1 MSTKLKTITGE
12 ELMHA
17 ELPPL
22 RMVVHRLIPQG
33 LHILAGA
40 PKTGK
45 SWLTLWLCLQV
56 SKGEPVWELSTEKGT
71 VLYLCLEDSLGR
83 IQERTF
89 DLTDHAPQDIHFA
102 IPPMNMPS

>member
-1 MSTKLKTITGE
+1 MSTKLITVTGE
-12 ELMHA
+12 ELMNKD
-17 ELPPL
+17 LPPT

-56 SKGEPVWELSTEKGT
+56 AKGEPVWELPTERGT
-71 VLYLCLEDSLGR
+71 VLYLCLEDSLRR
-83 IQERTF
+83 IQDRKISCEIF
-89 DLTDHAPQDIHFA
+89 EFV
-102 IPPMNMPS
+102 